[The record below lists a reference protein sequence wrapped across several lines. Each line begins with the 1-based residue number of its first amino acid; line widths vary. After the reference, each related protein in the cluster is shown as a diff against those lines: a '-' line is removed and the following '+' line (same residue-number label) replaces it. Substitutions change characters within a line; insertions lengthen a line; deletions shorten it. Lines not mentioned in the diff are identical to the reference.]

1 MKKTSKRFSV
11 VTITTFLLGTIFFI
25 SVAPLAV
32 FGATA
37 TRSAGAIF
45 QNVDNQTGLLPN
57 TTEGLIQMV
66 IGIRNSEATTSSS
79 DGSYNPQYSSGALQA
94 VSNFSQSMYE
104 SQPASFIVW
113 AQDQYYQM
121 KGGLSFT
128 AMAAIPNP
136 NETSSYSPGIG
147 YNLLQPII
155 GLWEY
160 SRNIVY
166 GIYIIILI
174 VLAFVIML
182 RRPLGGQEL
191 VTIANSIP
199 SLIVS
204 IVLVTFSYPICGL
217 FIDAVY
223 LGSNLGYNLLFG
235 SEGSPGYSTNQYAV
249 KYDSNGVKIP
259 SNGASNP
266 ADDPGLTP
274 IKNVLQPDDP
284 QMNIWSIM
292 NLSGSGICGRSDL
305 LAKIGTTNSVGNEC
319 SLSMILPQGA
329 KDNAFGKVIDKV
341 LATLTS
347 AKEATGLLVELILA
361 LAVFQ
366 TALKLFFSVLNSYL
380 TLSIYPIVAPFVF
393 LGAAL
398 PNNLNKTLDGFFKTL
413 GAAALN
419 LIAIYVCFLLLVLFG
434 QTAAGSSTGLSS
446 GVSEA
451 GQIKWIP
458 PLLGYT
464 SQQISDANSIQNNG
478 SNIIT
483 TLLIFGLYMAIPNIS
498 DMVKKFLEVTSPFQQ
513 LSKTTG
519 DITNVGKQALGA
531 VGTGAKLITGKLF
544 PG

>member
-1 MKKTSKRFSV
+1 MKKILLFLKKTSKRFSV

-25 SVAPLAV
+25 SVAPLAI

-66 IGIRNSEATTSSS
+66 IGIRNSESTATNDTT
-79 DGSYNPQYSSGALQA
+79 NQNYSPEYTSGALQA

-104 SQPASFIVW
+104 SQPASFVVW

-128 AMAAIPNP
+128 AMAAVPNP
-136 NETSSYSPGIG
+136 NDTTSYSPGIG

-160 SRNIVY
+160 ARNIVY
-166 GIYIIILI
+166 GVYIIILI

-191 VTIANSIP
+191 VTVANSIP

-235 SEGSPGYSTNQYAV
+235 SESSPGYGLDQPVT
-249 KYDSNGVKIP
+249 KYDSSGNKI
-259 SNGASNP
+259 
-266 ADDPGLTP
+266 ADSETE
-274 IKNVLQPDDP
+274 IQNILQPDDP
-284 QMNIWSIM
+284 QMSIWSIM
-292 NLSGSGICGRSDL
+292 SLSGSGICGRSEFL
-305 LAKIGTTNSVGNEC
+305 SGTTKSVGNEC
-319 SLSMILPQGA
+319 NLTMILPKGA
-329 KDNAFGKVIDKV
+329 IENPLGQVVDRIVKGTASDV
-341 LATLTS
+341 
-347 AKEATGLLVELILA
+347 AKQATGLLIELVLV

-366 TALKLFFSVLNSYL
+366 TSLKLFFSILNSYL
-380 TLSIYPIVAPFVF
+380 TLSIYPIVSPFVF

-398 PNNLNKTLDGFFKTL
+398 PGNLNKTLDGFFKTL
-413 GAAALN
+413 GAATLN
-419 LIAIYVCFLLLVLFG
+419 LIAIYICFLLLVLFG
-434 QTAAGSSTGLSS
+434 QTAVGTSTGIKS
-446 GVSEA
+446 GISEA
-451 GQIKWIP
+451 GQIKWVP

-464 SQQISDANSIQNNG
+464 SEQISDLNTIQNNG
-478 SNIIT
+478 ENLIT

-498 DMVKKFLEVTSPFQQ
+498 DMIKKFLEVSSPFQQ
-513 LSKTTG
+513 ISKTTG